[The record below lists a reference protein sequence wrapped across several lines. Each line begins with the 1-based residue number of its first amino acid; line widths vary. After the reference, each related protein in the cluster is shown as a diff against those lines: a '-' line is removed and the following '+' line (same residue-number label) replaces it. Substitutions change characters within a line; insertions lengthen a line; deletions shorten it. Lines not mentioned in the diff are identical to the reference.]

1 MDTRLQ
7 EHLEG
12 IEAKV
17 DLALEGIEK
26 LANGIIEGEE
36 LTIDDIEPWK
46 QRCRARAAQRRR
58 RRRKT

>member
-7 EHLEG
+7 EHLDG

-17 DLALEGIEK
+17 DLVLEGIGK
-26 LANGIIEGEE
+26 LADGMLEGEE
-36 LTIDDIEPWK
+36 LAIDDIESWK
-46 QRCRARAAQRRR
+46 QRCRARAAARSG